1 MISGGHKNLR
11 PFHELRSEPAIR
23 SNDTGQ
29 RTPYFDRCH
38 LTIIWIFLR
47 TLDSY
52 NPGQKSLGQWSGIR
66 KFLSFLDIVIKWCNL
81 WKITCSSPSSPI
93 ISVWHESRY
102 KPGLEV
108 EDAKWLVRD
117 AIAAGIFNAM
127 LSLERKSSNETS
139 SPFPPP
145 YAKLKLAKN
154 YVVCGLGEGV
164 GHVWLWRKPHKCKC
178 DLRLLSMILQCS

>member
-1 MISGGHKNLR
+1 MISGGQKKLR
-11 PFHELRSEPAIR
+11 SLHELSPEPAIR

-29 RTPYFDRCH
+29 WTPYFDCCH
-38 LTIIWIFLR
+38 LTITWIFLR

-52 NPGQKSLGQWSGIR
+52 NPGQKSLGQWNSICN
-66 KFLSFLDIVIKWCNL
+66 FLSFLDILIKQCNL
-81 WKITCSSPSSPI
+81 LKITCSSPSSPI

-117 AIAAGIFNAM
+117 AIAARIFNDM
-127 LSLERKSSNETS
+127 VSLERKSSNETS

-145 YAKLKLAKN
+145 YAKLKLEKN
-154 YVVCGLGEGV
+154 CVVCGLGGGV
-164 GHVWLWRKPHKCKC
+164 GHVWL
-178 DLRLLSMILQCS
+178 